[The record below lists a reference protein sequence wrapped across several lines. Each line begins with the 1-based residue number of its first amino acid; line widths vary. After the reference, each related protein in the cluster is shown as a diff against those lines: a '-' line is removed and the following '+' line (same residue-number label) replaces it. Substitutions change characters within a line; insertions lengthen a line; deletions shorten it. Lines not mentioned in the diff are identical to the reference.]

1 VSWFSRYIHWLES
14 EAEGLSSSSDY
25 KEQFQFVDGT
35 LVSAGSIVV
44 HKEST
49 RYHPVL
55 IVYPDATP
63 YVPPTIYTLKTNLDE
78 TTVQALS
85 ICPFHEIGRRIQDKI
100 EFFERRHQN
109 QDGSICFLE
118 AGDLHSE
125 NVEAYPI
132 KDILRRVRKWLAGRI
147 PNDSPEVELFSHFR
161 QRNKE
166 IQYLLPDVFF
176 DTNVVKGRYY
186 AALSSV
192 IPSIPPK
199 TYIGTL
205 IMGEN
210 TSGVTIPP
218 KVYNNDGL
226 ILFAPMPDLRKI
238 ILDREVE
245 AIERQKEKGNLII
258 GAWWDINQEPEPFSA
273 ISSLAGYIGSGDENQ
288 GISALVGALEGQLKK
303 LEDLIHIGLRFPG
316 RHRDKDWQMFAL
328 RRKDRPPIVGGDF
341 QELKERLLDYGVEAV
356 NQEYLTEEY
365 FHMRN
370 AGRAERSILRQN
382 SLTII
387 GSGALGSETADALAK
402 AGIGKLKI
410 VDKESMKAHNAIRHC
425 LGINRVGF
433 PKSLGMQEL
442 IYFHNPF
449 VEIEN
454 DPSLVDVLRTPLDN
468 YLPPGF
474 IGISTIADDNIEAYL
489 NQEAVIHDRT
499 MFYCRGLRGGK
510 SARIF
515 RVIPHRDACKACL
528 SLYRQSADP
537 VFKDIPE
544 DENLPVIT
552 NECNN
557 PVRPASAADVKTIA
571 GIFSRVVID
580 SLQDKNREV
589 NHWIWSSESLESIAI
604 EKPMY
609 GSLSAWN
616 IPPHPKCP
624 ICLKLEEAA
633 VRIDQATYDFIKRAS
648 VASKDIETGGV
659 LIGSRTKEGQY
670 LIVRATGPGPKAVR
684 SATRFEKDVEYC
696 QSEVERAFSELGDK
710 GLYLGEWHYHAMGG
724 ASPSGIDIK
733 NLTEIAAQDN
743 YKIDRPIMIIL
754 SAALEYAITIHDET
768 GRCVTLPLD
777 IAPE

>member
-1 VSWFSRYIHWLES
+1 MGWFSRYIHWLKS
-14 EAEGLSSSSDY
+14 EAEGLASSSDY
-25 KEQFQFVDGT
+25 NEQFQFVDKT
-35 LVSAGSIVV
+35 LVSSGSIVV
-44 HKEST
+44 HKEDT

-63 YVPPTIYTLKTNLDE
+63 YVAPIIYTLKTNLDE
-78 TTVQALS
+78 KAVRDLS
-85 ICPFHEIGRRIQDKI
+85 SCPFDEIGRRIQDKI
-100 EFFERRHQN
+100 EFYERRHQN

-125 NVEAYPI
+125 SAEAYPI
-132 KDILRRVRKWLAGRI
+132 KDILRRVRIWLAGRI

-161 QRNKE
+161 QRNLE

-176 DTNVVKGRYY
+176 DTNIVRGQYY

-192 IPSIPPK
+192 IPSLPPK
-199 TYIGTL
+199 TFIGTL

-210 TSGVTIPP
+210 ASGVTIPP
-218 KVYNNDGL
+218 KVYNNEGL
-226 ILFAPMPDLRKI
+226 VLFAPMPDLRKI
-238 ILDREVE
+238 IFDREAE
-245 AIERQKEKGNLII
+245 AIERQKEEGNLII

-273 ISSLAGYIGSGDENQ
+273 ISPLADYIGNGDENK
-288 GISALVGALEGQLKK
+288 GIKTLVGALEVQLNK

-316 RHRDKDWQMFAL
+316 RHREKDWQMFVL
-328 RRKDRPPIVGGDF
+328 RRKGRPAIVGGGF
-341 QELKERLLDYGVEAV
+341 QELQQRILDYDVEAV

-382 SLTII
+382 SLSII
-387 GSGALGSETADALAK
+387 GAGALGSETADALAK
-402 AGIGKLKI
+402 AGIGRLKI
-410 VDKESMKAHNAIRHC
+410 VDKELLKAHNAVRHC

-442 IYFHNPF
+442 VYFHNPF

-454 DPSLVDVLRTPLDN
+454 DLADILRTPLYL
-468 YLPPGF
+468 YLPQEF

-489 NQEAVIHDRT
+489 NQEAVINGRT

-515 RVIPHRDACKACL
+515 RVIPHRDACKTCL

-544 DENLPVIT
+544 DEKLPVIT

-571 GIFSRVVID
+571 GIFSRIVID
-580 SLQDKNREV
+580 YLQDKNREM
-589 NHWIWSSESLESIAI
+589 NHWIWSSESLEPVAI
-604 EKPMY
+604 ETPVY

-616 IPPHPKCP
+616 IPPHPKCA
-624 ICLKLEEAA
+624 ICLKLEETA
-633 VRIDQATYDFIKRAS
+633 VRIDQATYDFIKRESAAS
-648 VASKDIETGGV
+648 ADVETGGV

-670 LIVRATGPGPKAVR
+670 SIVRATGPGPKAVR

-696 QSEVERAFSELGDK
+696 QSEIKRAFYELGDK

-724 ASPSGIDIK
+724 TSPSGIDIK
-733 NLTEIAAQDN
+733 SLTEIAAQDN
-743 YKIDRPIMIIL
+743 YKIDRPVMIIL
-754 SAALEYAITIHDET
+754 STALEYAITIHDET
-768 GRCVTLPLD
+768 GRCVSLPLQ
-777 IAPE
+777 IASE